1 VRLLYVLAPAAIVLA
16 IGATA
21 SAAGFENKSVK
32 TITHKGH
39 QPTGA
44 AEGIKTPGV
53 QIPISRLKA
62 EAEIPSPAKPAW
74 IFVSDHAFIQTADGL
89 NPIDAKT
96 GKAGTAVTGLGNA
109 CDGIASGFS
118 SLWVPLCG
126 EGALAKLD
134 GKSYKAGPK
143 ILTGVS
149 SVPGIIAATGDSL
162 WMLTDDKTTLTR
174 IDPMQNQVVADLRI
188 EAGCRGLTFGETA
201 LWIACPSNNKV
212 IRFNPETN
220 LVEKRIEVSAE
231 PEAVA
236 VGEGSVW
243 VYCRKDG
250 KIDRIDPKTDKVSK
264 SIDVGLA
271 GLDSQIA
278 VGEGSVWL
286 TSAGFPITRIDPKS
300 ETVVQQFTGE
310 GGGAITT
317 GGGFVWLSNRNLGT
331 VWKID
336 PKLVALTLPE

>member
-1 VRLLYVLAPAAIVLA
+1 VRLLYVLVPAAVILTLGATAPAAVF
-16 IGATA
+16 G
-21 SAAGFENKSVK
+21 SKSVK
-32 TITHKGH
+32 TIARKGH
-39 QPTGA
+39 QPAGSA
-44 AEGIKTPGV
+44 GGIKTPGV
-53 QIPISRLKA
+53 QIAITRLKA
-62 EAEIPSPAKPAW
+62 ETEIPASVKPAW
-74 IFVSDHAFIQTADGL
+74 IFVSDHAFIETGDGL

-96 GKAGTAVTGLGNA
+96 GKAGPAITGLGNA
-109 CDGIASGFS
+109 CDGMASGFS

-134 GKSYKAGPK
+134 AKSYKAGPK
-143 ILTGVS
+143 IQTGVS
-149 SVPGIIAATGDSL
+149 TAPGIIAASGDSL

-174 IDPMQNQVVADLRI
+174 IDPMQGQVVADIRI
-188 EAGCRGLTFGETA
+188 EAGCRGLTFGEAA

-220 LVEKRIEVSAE
+220 LVEKRIEVSPE
-231 PEAVA
+231 PAAVA
-236 VGEGSVW
+236 TGEGSVW
-243 VYCRKDG
+243 VYCRKEG
-250 KIDRIDPKTDKVSK
+250 KVDRIDPKTDKVSK
-264 SIDVGLA
+264 SIEVGLA
-271 GLDSQIA
+271 GLDSQIV

-286 TSAGFPITRIDPKS
+286 TSPGFPLTRIDPKS

-317 GGGFVWLSNRNLGT
+317 GGGFVWLSNRNAGT

>member
-1 VRLLYVLAPAAIVLA
+1 VRLLYVLAPAVVIFM
-16 IGATA
+16 IGATDP
-21 SAAGFENKSVK
+21 AAGENKSVK
-32 TITHKGH
+32 TMAHKGH
-39 QPTGA
+39 QPAGS
-44 AEGIKTPGV
+44 AEGVKTPGV
-53 QIPISRLKA
+53 QIPITRLKA
-62 EAEIPSPAKPAW
+62 ETEIPAPAKPAW

-89 NPIDAKT
+89 NPVDAKT

-109 CDGIASGFS
+109 CDGMASGFS

-126 EGALAKLD
+126 EGGLAKLD
-134 GKSYKAGPK
+134 AKTYKVGPK
-143 ILTGVS
+143 VQTGVS
-149 SVPGIIAATGDSL
+149 TVPGIIAASGDSV

-174 IDPMQNQVVADLRI
+174 IDPMKNVVVGDIRI

-220 LVEKRIEVSAE
+220 LADKRIEVSAE

-243 VYCRKDG
+243 VYCRKEG
-250 KIDRIDPKTDKVSK
+250 KVDRIDPKTDKVSK

-271 GLDSQIA
+271 GLDAQIA
-278 VGEGSVWL
+278 AGDGSVWL
-286 TSAGFPITRIDPKS
+286 TAAGFPLTRIDPKS

-310 GGGAITT
+310 GGGAIAA
-317 GGGFVWLSNRNLGT
+317 GGGFIWLSNRSAGT